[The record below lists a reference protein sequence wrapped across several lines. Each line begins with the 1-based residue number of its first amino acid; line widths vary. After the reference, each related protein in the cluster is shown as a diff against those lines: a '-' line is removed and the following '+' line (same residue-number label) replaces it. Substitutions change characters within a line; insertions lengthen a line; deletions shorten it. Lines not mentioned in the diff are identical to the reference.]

1 MVRSW
6 KVKFVC
12 AVSCATACAAMAT
25 MALAAEPDQWSGRE
39 QLHATLWMQVAPE
52 YRAIAQQVY
61 KAATDKIAAP
71 AKGSAALEQAAVP
84 ADALARL
91 PGAVV
96 LDLDETVLDN
106 TVYQARLL
114 RDRAIYNA
122 KTWGEWV
129 AAGEAEAV
137 PGARE
142 FIAKARSQ
150 GLAVFY
156 ITNRDCSA
164 PPPAADDPCPA
175 KTATMRNLVA
185 LGIDPQP
192 DPARMLLRGER
203 PEWNNSSKTNRRAF
217 VAASYRIV
225 ALVGDDLG
233 DFVDPQAYA
242 GDRERLE
249 PRFGDTW
256 FLLPNPIYGSWT
268 RPFDTVEAKYAAL
281 STSGAILGLPGD
293 APWKG
298 EENRVRIAS
307 WNVEYLMTPATH
319 LALRADCAEQGG
331 MVGGDDRT
339 LPCAIT
345 KRAPRTPAD
354 YVSLRNYAT
363 QLRADIVALQEV
375 DGPEAAAQVFPG
387 YDFCFSTRAH
397 TQKNGFAIRRGLPHR
412 CEPEYDALS
421 VDDAVRRGV
430 VATFFPGTANEFR
443 LMSVHLKSGCPAGPL
458 TAPGRNC
465 DLLTKQVAPLE
476 SWIEDEANA
485 GRRFGVLGD
494 FNRRFSIEKGPARD
508 GEGRQLNV
516 YAEIDDGQPAASK
529 LTDVTRREK
538 FIPCTT
544 DNEYREYIDTIL
556 LGRDLAK
563 SVLKKSFVRVV
574 FNDADAKKH
583 WLSDHCPVG
592 IELRLQ

>member
-1 MVRSW
+1 MVRGSLG
-6 KVKFVC
+6 
-12 AVSCATACAAMAT
+12 AVACFIAS
-25 MALAAEPDQWSGRE
+25 ALAGATTIQDTGRE
-39 QLHATLWMQVAPE
+39 SLHATLWMQVAPE
-52 YRAIAQQVY
+52 YRAITEQVY
-61 KAATDKIAAP
+61 QLAEERISAP
-71 AKGSAALEQAAVP
+71 SRGSASLEQAGTD
-84 ADALARL
+84 ADTLARL
-91 PGAVV
+91 PTAVV

-114 RDRAIYNA
+114 RDGTTYNA

-129 AAGEAEAV
+129 AAAEAEDV
-137 PGARE
+137 PGARR
-142 FIAKARSQ
+142 FIAKARTL
-150 GLAVFY
+150 GHTVFY
-156 ITNRDCSA
+156 ITNRDCTTPA
-164 PPPAADDPCPA
+164 PTASDPCPA

-185 LGIDPQP
+185 LGIDPAP
-192 DPARMLLRGER
+192 DPQRLLLRGER
-203 PEWNNSSKTNRRAF
+203 PGWNNSNKSLRRAF
-217 VAASYRIV
+217 IAANYRIV

-233 DFVDPQAYA
+233 DFVDPQVYA
-242 GDRERLE
+242 SDRARLE

-268 RPFDTVEAKYAAL
+268 KSFDTLEEKYAAL
-281 STSGAILGLPGD
+281 RTGDVVLELPGGG
-293 APWKG
+293 PWQGK
-298 EENRVRIAS
+298 ESRVRIAS

-319 LALRADCAEQGG
+319 LALRVNCAENGG

-345 KRAPRTPAD
+345 KREPRTAAD

-387 YDFCFSTRAH
+387 YDYCFSTRGH

-412 CEPEYDALS
+412 CEAEYEPLS
-421 VDDAVRRGV
+421 LDNAVRRGV
-430 VATFFPGTANEFR
+430 VVTFFPGTANEFR

-476 SWIEDEANA
+476 AWIEGEANA

-494 FNRRFSIEKGPARD
+494 FNRRFTIEKGPARD
-508 GEGRQLNV
+508 AEGRQLNV
-516 YAEIDDGQPAASK
+516 YAELDDGEPAASK
-529 LTDVTRREK
+529 LTNITARAK

-544 DNEYREYIDTIL
+544 DSEYREYIDNIL
-556 LGRDLAK
+556 LGRDLAGA
-563 SVLKKSFVRVV
+563 VLKKSFVRVV
-574 FNDADAKKH
+574 FNDADAKAH